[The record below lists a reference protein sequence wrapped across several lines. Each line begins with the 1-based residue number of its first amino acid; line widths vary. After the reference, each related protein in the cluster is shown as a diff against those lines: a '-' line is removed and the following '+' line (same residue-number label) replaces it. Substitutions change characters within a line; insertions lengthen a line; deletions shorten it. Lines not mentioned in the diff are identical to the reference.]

1 MISMNQT
8 LKMILDE
15 MNHELGHF
23 PGTTLDKNAYSKFA
37 DIYYDLLREGTSRNK
52 KAKSKEQ
59 LLKLTRLLCWQA
71 DMQTVP
77 LHDSNMAGVKEW
89 TGGITHTNTPVS
101 AQPSNLVDL
110 CE

>member
-37 DIYYDLLREGTSRNK
+37 DIYYDLLREDTSRNK

-71 DMQTVP
+71 DMQAVP
-77 LHDSNMAGVKEW
+77 LHDSNMAVAKEW
-89 TGGITHTNTPVS
+89 TGGATHTLVPVT
-101 AQPSNLVDL
+101 AQPSNPVDS